1 MSLGDENRESV
12 MQYFGY
18 DPGTLRL
25 AMNCELRAY
34 GRPIWRTVTIC
45 YGIPFKNTIYKHVC
59 SNSNVFRQ
67 YYSEVFCDRRMKNSN

>member
-25 AMNCELRAY
+25 ATNCELRAY
-34 GRPIWRTVTIC
+34 GRMAHR
-45 YGIPFKNTIYKHVC
+45 HDLL
-59 SNSNVFRQ
+59 R
-67 YYSEVFCDRRMKNSN
+67 YSL